1 MWIHLVC
8 RRRHAL
14 RAAPCL
20 ALSLLLMPVVG
31 SAIEPAVR
39 AQQPVSLTATPRI
52 GRIFFSPMERRSR
65 HTKGLGAAPA
75 TPTARTAPQEHLHVN
90 GALSSSTQG
99 RAVWIN
105 GAAVENSGVNKA
117 AWTEPNG
124 NIWLINGTQGTHL
137 LKPGQSIDRS
147 GAVEDLLP
155 PGSVTRH

>member
-1 MWIHLVC
+1 MWTHFEWS
-8 RRRHAL
+8 RRHAL
-14 RAAPCL
+14 RAASWC
-20 ALSLLLMPVVG
+20 ALSLLLMPAMG
-31 SAIEPAVR
+31 GAIEPAPR
-39 AQQPVSLTATPRI
+39 AEHPVSLTAKPRI

-65 HTKGLGAAPA
+65 HTSGLSAAPA
-75 TPTARTAPQEHLHVN
+75 TPTAHRIAAQERFYVN

-105 GAAVENSGVNKA
+105 GAAVENSAVNKA
-117 AWTEPNG
+117 WTDRNG
-124 NIWLINGTQGTHL
+124 NIWLINGTQGTRL